1 MKYLKRILLLSL
13 VLTLIT
19 GCGKTNEQGTGKK
32 EEEKKKVQIVD
43 ENSNT
48 RPYAVMINNNHQ
60 AWPHAGLDSSFLNY
74 EIITEGG
81 ITRIMALFR
90 DKLPEKIGSIRSS
103 RIYFLDYA
111 MENDAIYVHWGGSE
125 EAYSDIKSLKIDH
138 IDGMDYEGKYFFRD
152 KTLNRAYEHTGFT
165 KGSMLKEG
173 ASALGFDTTTDKG
186 LLLNYTT
193 DEVDLSKMEGAM
205 KADNIEIEYSNY
217 TTTTYEYDSVN
228 KVYKRFMSG
237 ETHTDLDTG
246 KQYTT
251 KNIITY
257 QVKNSSYDSY
267 GRQELDNIGS
277 GEGYYITNGYAVPI
291 NWEKT
296 CRSCKTVYK
305 YTDGATIKLS
315 DGNTWIQI
323 QPLNKVL
330 DITSNEEN
338 SNNTDNEE

>member
-13 VLTLIT
+13 VLILLT
-19 GCGKTNEQGTGKK
+19 GCGKSEESGTNKK

-43 ENSNT
+43 EDSNT

-60 AWPHAGLDSSFLNY
+60 AWPHAGLDSSYLNY

-111 MENDAIYVHWGGSE
+111 MENSAIYVHWGGSE

-165 KGSMLKEG
+165 KGSMLKE
-173 ASALGFDTTTDKG
+173 ASSAIGFDTTTDKG

-193 DEVDLSKMEGAM
+193 DEVDLSKMEGSM

-237 ETHTDLDTG
+237 EAHKDLDTG

-291 NWEKT
+291 TWEKT

-305 YTDGATIKLS
+305 YTDGSTIKLS